1 MSPFRLPAFRRLVSG
16 WSFSNFGDS
25 VLFLTL
31 AIWAKDLT
39 GSDAAA
45 GLVFL
50 FLGLPFFLA
59 PLAGQLA
66 DRFSRRRIMV
76 VTNLVAALIVL
87 SLWFVEGSGQMWL
100 IYLVTFVYGL
110 LTYTTSAAGSGLVRD
125 LLDDTQLAT
134 GNGILNTIDQG
145 LRLLSPLVGAGA
157 YTLFGG
163 FAIAVVTAVML
174 ALAAIIFT
182 TLQIDETPPEAEEP
196 QSFWQEV
203 SAGARHLAAVPV
215 LARMTVALGVA
226 FAMTGLAN
234 TTIFAVIEQGLGR
247 GAEFFGVLAAIQG
260 GGSVIGGL
268 TAAFLIHRFGER
280 SVVAIALVALGSG
293 ITVAIIPNVA
303 VVIACVT
310 VVGISIPWFVVGFVT
325 LRQRLTP
332 ARLQG
337 RVSAA
342 TNMALNG
349 PQTVGTAIGA
359 ALIGLID
366 YQVLMVVMGLS
377 VALSALPIS
386 VFGAAGGL
394 SEEAA

>member
-1 MSPFRLPAFRRLVSG
+1 MSPFRIPGFRRLVTG

-50 FLGLPFFLA
+50 FLGIPVFLA

-66 DRFSRRRIMV
+66 DRFSRRRIIV
-76 VTNLVAALIVL
+76 VTNLVAGVMVL
-87 SLWFVEGSGQMWL
+87 ALWFVEGPDQLWL
-100 IYLVTFVYGL
+100 IYAVTFMYGL
-110 LTYTTSAAGSGLVRD
+110 LTYTTSAAGSGLIKD
-125 LLDDTQLAT
+125 LLDDAQLAA

-157 YTLFGG
+157 YILFGG
-163 FAIAVVTAVML
+163 FAISVVTAVML
-174 ALAAIIFT
+174 VTAAIVFA
-182 TLQIDETPPEAEEP
+182 TLQIDETPPEVAEGE
-196 QSFWQEV
+196 QFWQEL
-203 SAGARHLAAVPV
+203 SAGVRHIAAEPV
-215 LARMTVALGVA
+215 LARMTLALGVA

-234 TTIFAVIEQGLGR
+234 TTIFAVIEQGLER

-260 GGSVIGGL
+260 GGSIIGGV
-268 TAAFLIHRFGER
+268 TAAALIHRLGER
-280 SVVAIALVALGSG
+280 SVVAIALVALGSALA
-293 ITVAIIPNVA
+293 VAIVPNIA
-303 VVIACVT
+303 VVIACVI
-310 VVGISIPWFVVGFVT
+310 VVGISIPWFVVGFAT

-342 TNMALNG
+342 TNVALNG
-349 PQTVGTAIGA
+349 PQTVGTAMGA

-366 YQVLMVVMGLS
+366 YRTLMVAMGVS
-377 VALSALPIS
+377 VALCAIPLTA
-386 VFGAAGGL
+386 FGATGRLRRGTV
-394 SEEAA
+394 